1 MNNWSSTVDS
11 SVVLLGQTI
20 LYTVYVLFIISLVA
34 WFATRLTKE
43 RKGGAISSK
52 IFYGWVILLIAIGV
66 SIHLVTYNTI
76 PWVKDDLE
84 RPADV
89 AETYDLTIGNHEWTI
104 PGGQMRVPCNELV
117 KFSVT
122 SEDLTYGFGIFRE
135 NNTMVAQ
142 MQVVPG
148 HSNDLLWKFTKN
160 ETFYILSTEYSGPL
174 GSDIRVDN
182 AIVVYGC
189 Q

>member
-11 SVVLLGQTI
+11 AVVLWGQTI

-52 IFYGWVILLIAIGV
+52 IFYAWVILLIAIGA
-66 SIHLVTYNTI
+66 SIHLITYNTI

-84 RPADV
+84 RPEV
-89 AETYDLTIGNHEWTI
+89 AQMYDLSIGNHQWNI
-104 PGGQMRVPCNELV
+104 PGGQIHPPCNELV
-117 KFSVT
+117 GFSVK
-122 SEDLTYGFGIFRE
+122 SDDLTYGFGIFRE
-135 NNTMVAQ
+135 DHSLVAQ

-148 HSNDLLWKFTKN
+148 HSNVLLWQFTKN
-160 ETFYILSTEYSGPL
+160 GTFYIQSTEYSGPIGADL
-174 GSDIRVDN
+174 KVMD
-182 AIVVYGC
+182 AIVVSSC
-189 Q
+189 K